1 VAFFGA
7 ALKSNG
13 GIMKVTG
20 FFVLFAVISVFPV
33 KAQERPKITVNG
45 ESIVYVKPDQIVV
58 TFGIETRDLEIM
70 NSKQKNNEILKK
82 AIVATKELGIPD
94 KNVQTDSLSIEPRY
108 RNGYERDEFLG
119 YFVRNTLVVTLTETG
134 KIEDLLTKVLQA
146 GVNYIHGVNFETTAL
161 RKYRDQARE
170 SALKAAKEKAEAMA
184 HVLSQSVGS
193 PLQISESGGA
203 YYPTWSSWGYGRGA
217 SMGQN
222 SVQFVQSGPTEI
234 TDTIALGK
242 IAVRANVSAV
252 FELTAK

>member
-1 VAFFGA
+1 
-7 ALKSNG
+7 
-13 GIMKVTG
+13 MKVTG